1 MTIALPMKKI
11 IIPNSL
17 IITFTY
23 LFISHAT
30 AETNMLYSLSSK
42 TGALNTGFDLSYNIS
57 DKLNARLSVN
67 NASGYNTDDN
77 VDEPVN
83 PSGSF
88 SLLTGTMTSVDYHLF
103 ATNFRLSAG
112 LLSTV
117 STLSDQDNKP
127 HSSMDGQA
135 YDLSNTHFSHI
146 TPYVGLG
153 WQDGLAKE
161 NEWQFSVDA
170 GVLISPA
177 DKVNAIPV
185 AINNGLP
192 NDNEQYGDSLQA
204 LPVISL
210 ETSYR
215 F

>member
-11 IIPNSL
+11 IIPSSL

-30 AETNMLYSLSSK
+30 AETNMPYSLSSK
-42 TGALNTGFDLSYNIS
+42 TGALTTSFDLSYNIS
-57 DKLNARLSVN
+57 DKLNARLSVK
-67 NASGYNTDDN
+67 NASSSNTDDN

-83 PSGSF
+83 PTGGF
-88 SLLTGTMTSVDYHLF
+88 SLLTGTMTAVDYHPF

-117 STLSDQDNKP
+117 STFSDQDNKP
-127 HSSMDGQA
+127 YSSVDEQA
-135 YDLSNTHFSHI
+135 YDLGNAHFSRI
-146 TPYVGLG
+146 TPYLGLG
-153 WQDGLAKE
+153 WQDDIAKE

-170 GVLISPA
+170 GVLLAPSETI
-177 DKVNAIPV
+177 NAIPV
-185 AINNGLP
+185 AINNGLQT
-192 NDNEQYGDSLQA
+192 DSDQYSDSLHA